1 MRVYERKL
9 AGHLSPPTEFAT
21 MARAARAA
29 WSRFDEDV
37 VLVALIENERAWEGR
52 LIDAEGR
59 ERKIHYAKALGL
71 QVG

>member
-1 MRVYERKL
+1 
-9 AGHLSPPTEFAT
+9 

-37 VLVALIENERAWEGR
+37 VLAALIENERAW